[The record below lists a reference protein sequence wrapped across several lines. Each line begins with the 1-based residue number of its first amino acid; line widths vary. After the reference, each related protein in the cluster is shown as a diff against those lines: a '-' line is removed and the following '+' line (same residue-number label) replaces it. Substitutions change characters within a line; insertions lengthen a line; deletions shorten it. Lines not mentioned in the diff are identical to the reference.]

1 MTSRRDFIRY
11 GLGATA
17 GLYVGTRLGAGVLHA
32 GVAAIRPP
40 VRLMAPTKDRLP
52 VLSVQGTPA
61 QIGKAIG
68 AELGMDTQAMFY
80 ERRKWFRGLSK
91 YAKSR
96 VGKKNL
102 SKMRT
107 AAEKH
112 TPRVLEE
119 LAGWSAACGVSLDE
133 MFILNCKNEID
144 AFANTQK
151 GCPGCSSVALKN
163 EKGIWVVHNE
173 DGHLCNEGRMF
184 VLDAKPTGGTA
195 FLSHTYPGI
204 VSGNASWLNEHG
216 VFMSCN
222 YIPSAAV
229 KAGIPRYF
237 LYRKA
242 IEAKSVA
249 EAVEVYTHA
258 DRAYAGHHF
267 IGSLVSRELIS
278 LEVTPGK
285 HSVKQVDGL
294 SWHTNHLV
302 HEVMSGECQ
311 IDAYIGE
318 SSAPR
323 YARLT
328 ELLGP
333 VKAADVTPEQMHQ
346 ALSDHASTPTQ
357 ICRHAPPDPRGMTLA
372 QASFEATADGSSAP
386 PFKVNY
392 IKGFPCEG
400 KKEAYSLG

>member
-1 MTSRRDFIRY
+1 MNSRRDFIRY

-17 GLYVGTRLGAGVLHA
+17 GLYVGSRLGSGILRAGE
-32 GVAAIRPP
+32 AAIRPP
-40 VRLMAPTKDRLP
+40 VRLAAPTKDRLP
-52 VLSVQGTPA
+52 VLSVQGTYA
-61 QIGKAIG
+61 EIGKAIG
-68 AELGMDTQAMFY
+68 GELGMETQAMFY

-96 VGKKNL
+96 AGKKNL
-102 SKMRT
+102 SEMRA

-112 TPRVLEE
+112 TPHAMEE
-119 LAGWSAACGVSLDE
+119 LTGWASSCGVSLDE

-144 AFANTQK
+144 AFANTQQ

-184 VLDAKPTGGTA
+184 LLDAKPRGGTA

-222 YIPSAAV
+222 YIPSAKV
-229 KAGIPRYF
+229 QAGIPRYF

-242 IEAKSVA
+242 IEAASVE
-249 EAVEVYTHA
+249 EAVETFTHKE
-258 DRAYAGHHF
+258 RAYAGHHF
-267 IGSLVSRELIS
+267 IGSMVTGELVS
-278 LEVTPGK
+278 LEVTPDN
-285 HSVKQVDGL
+285 HSLKQVDGL
-294 SWHTNHLV
+294 MWHTNHLI
-302 HEVMSGECQ
+302 HESMAKECQ
-311 IDAYIGE
+311 MDAYIGE

-328 ELLGP
+328 ELLGTAKP
-333 VKAADVTPEQMHQ
+333 VDVTPEQMHK
-346 ALSDHASTPTQ
+346 ALSDHESTPTQ
-357 ICRHAPPDPRGMTLA
+357 VCRHAPPDPRGMTLG
-372 QASFEATADGSSAP
+372 QAWFEAKRDGLSAR

-400 KKEAYSLG
+400 AKAEYLL